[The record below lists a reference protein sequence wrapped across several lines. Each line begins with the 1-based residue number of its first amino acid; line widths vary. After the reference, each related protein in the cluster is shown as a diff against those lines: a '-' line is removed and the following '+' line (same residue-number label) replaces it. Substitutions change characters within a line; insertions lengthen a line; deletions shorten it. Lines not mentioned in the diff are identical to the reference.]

1 VYWNSR
7 VLVPSAEKVADY
19 SLKNGLNVLAY
30 DPYIKKL
37 DDNEK
42 NYKLSS
48 IERYI

>member
-1 VYWNSR
+1 MEKCIGIVGFGTIGR
-7 VLVPSAEKVADY
+7 KVADY

-42 NYKLSS
+42 IIN
-48 IERYI
+48 